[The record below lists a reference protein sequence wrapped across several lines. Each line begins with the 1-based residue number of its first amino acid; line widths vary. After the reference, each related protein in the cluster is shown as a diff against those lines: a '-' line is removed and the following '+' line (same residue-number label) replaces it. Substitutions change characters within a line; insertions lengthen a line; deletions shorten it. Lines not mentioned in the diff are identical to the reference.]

1 MARSD
6 PRIDAYIQKSAAFA
20 RPILEHLRA
29 VIHEACPEVEEAIKW
44 SSPHFLHRGRI
55 LAGLGA
61 FKQHA
66 AMVVPMLAAD
76 VAQAEKAEQ
85 AMGHYGRIT
94 VLSDLPAKRI
104 LIGQLKRA
112 AKAIEAGEK
121 RPTTRN
127 GAPKPAAEVPDDL
140 AKALAGNAAAN
151 KHFAAFPPGQRRE
164 YIEWI
169 VEAKRED
176 TRQRRLAQ
184 TVEWVAE
191 GKSRNWKYR

>member
-1 MARSD
+1 MATTD
-6 PRIDAYIQKSAAFA
+6 PRIDAYIHKSAAFA

-44 SSPHFLHRGRI
+44 SAPHFLHRGRI

-76 VAQAEKAEQ
+76 GSQADKADQ
-85 AMGHYGRIT
+85 AMGQYGRIT
-94 VLSDLPAKRI
+94 AVSDLPARRV

-112 AKAIEAGEK
+112 AKAIDAGEK
-121 RPTTRN
+121 RPTTKT
-127 GAPKPAAEVPDDL
+127 GATKPDAKAPDDL
-140 AKALAGNAAAN
+140 VKALAGNAAA
-151 KHFAAFPPGQRRE
+151 KQHFAAFPPSQRRE
-164 YIEWI
+164 YIEWV
-169 VEAKRED
+169 VEAKREE
-176 TRQRRLAQ
+176 TRQRRVAQ

-191 GKSRNWKYR
+191 GKPRHWKYR